1 MTMGKN
7 VKKKK
12 KKYCQG
18 LNQVTKLMKLII
30 MPAFKTHL

>member
-12 KKYCQG
+12 KKI
-18 LNQVTKLMKLII
+18 LSRLKSSD
-30 MPAFKTHL
+30 KTYETDHHACF